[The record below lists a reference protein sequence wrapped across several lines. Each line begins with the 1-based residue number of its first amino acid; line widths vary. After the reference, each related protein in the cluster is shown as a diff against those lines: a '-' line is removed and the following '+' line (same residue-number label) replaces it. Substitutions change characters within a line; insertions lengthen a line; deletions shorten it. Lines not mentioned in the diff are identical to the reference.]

1 MGVQVRVQNNISAA
15 AIQFAARVRADLA
28 ESGRPILEA
37 AAAGAPY
44 EPVPRHGVHLR
55 ETGYVRL
62 AADVAGADR
71 VAVGFTAFWAG
82 WQHEH
87 MDWHH
92 EFGHAKFL
100 ELAVVEGAQAWREGV
115 AELVRNALTG

>member
-1 MGVQVRVQNNISAA
+1 MPTKVTVTTPPVGPLLAAVVRTALVESA
-15 AIQFAARVRADLA
+15 
-28 ESGRPILEA
+28 RPILEA
-37 AAAGAPY
+37 AREGAPW

-55 ETGYVRL
+55 DTAYARL
-62 AADVAGADR
+62 QAGQVGGTDR

-92 EFGHAKFL
+92 THGHAKFL
-100 ELAVVEGAQAWREGV
+100 ELAVVGGAHEWLEQLGSLVREGF
-115 AELVRNALTG
+115 AE

>member
-1 MGVQVRVQNNISAA
+1 MKVQVTTPPAGPQIAA
-15 AIQFAARVRADLA
+15 AVRTALV
-28 ESGRPILEA
+28 ESAKPILEA
-37 AAAGAPY
+37 AREGAPY

-55 ETGYVRL
+55 DTAYARL
-62 AADVAGADR
+62 QAGQVGGTDR

-92 EFGHAKFL
+92 DHGHAKYL
-100 ELAVVEGAQAWREGV
+100 ELAVIGGAAAWHENL
-115 AELVRNALTG
+115 AELVRARLTG